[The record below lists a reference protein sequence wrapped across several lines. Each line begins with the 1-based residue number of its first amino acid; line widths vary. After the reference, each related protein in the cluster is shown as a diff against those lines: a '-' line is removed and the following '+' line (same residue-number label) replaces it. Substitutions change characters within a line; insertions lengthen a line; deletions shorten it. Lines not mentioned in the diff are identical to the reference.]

1 MDRRQTLASLAAVSL
16 VGAAMPGRIIATLS
30 DADSFRKHVR
40 KTDSTDSTEL
50 KACLRECIRLCNSS
64 HTRQHTRFSTLVQ
77 TTSKRSDS
85 QLSCCRETAVLCQ
98 QALQR
103 VAESRGQ
110 DPAFWQA
117 CADACHRCITESPSA
132 ELTRVLDTP
141 GALCCSRVL

>member
-40 KTDSTDSTEL
+40 KTDSTEL
-50 KACLRECIRLCNSS
+50 EACLRECIRLCNHS
-64 HTRQHTRFSTLVQ
+64 HTKHHSRFSTLIQ

-85 QLSCCRETAVLCQ
+85 QLSGCRETAVLCQ

-132 ELTRVLDTP
+132 ELTRVLETT
-141 GALCCSRVL
+141 GALCSSMVI